1 MTGRW
6 KNGRVGLFVVLCL
19 SVELARL
26 QGQSQSWLSICPSVL
41 TRVALD
47 MKLATGL

>member
-6 KNGRVGLFVVLCL
+6 KSGRVGLFVVLCL

-26 QGQSQSWLSICPSVL
+26 QGQAQSWLSLCHSVW

-47 MKLATGL
+47 MKLASGL

>member
-1 MTGRW
+1 MIGRW

-19 SVELARL
+19 SCRAGEAPRAIPELAV
-26 QGQSQSWLSICPSVL
+26 QSVL

-47 MKLATGL
+47 MKLASGL